1 MPSPVRFAI
10 VRRMLESKGY
20 RMDRVTGSHHVFVK
34 PGAPSEAIPVHGGKV
49 KPYYVRKIEKFA

>member
-1 MPSPVRFAI
+1 
-10 VRRMLESKGY
+10 MLESKGY

-49 KPYYVRKIEKFA
+49 KPYYVRKIEKLS